1 MWIKWF
7 IIHFIGLADRQTNK
21 QENKQPNK
29 RSRGYRWKPRQWSQ
43 WGHRRRDPRDLTMT
57 ITIQQ
62 MLEIK
67 SRAWSQ
73 TYLSPAENTSEQVIK
88 NWFRSTDAPKG
99 QLHGTANIL
108 PLRLLLKLRYINCKQ
123 DWRVPGSGPQVCAA
137 IHDERAFSLWA
148 AFFFKVNGFETVAWR
163 APGGTLASACRVL

>member
-62 MLEIK
+62 MLENK

-88 NWFRSTDAPKG
+88 NWFRSTARDRQHPSTAFTFKAEIHKLQTGLTCAGKWPSGMRCHPWWKG
-99 QLHGTANIL
+99 FQ
-108 PLRLLLKLRYINCKQ
+108 PL
-123 DWRVPGSGPQVCAA
+123 S
-137 IHDERAFSLWA
+137 S
-148 AFFFKVNGFETVAWR
+148 FFFKVNGFETVAWR